1 MTTTKVE
8 PVLARIAGNDR
19 LLRLREV
26 MERVGLRSTSIY
38 RAIAEG
44 KFPKARR
51 IYGRSVGWRA
61 SEIDEFIRSR
71 ELADA
76 AGA

>member
-1 MTTTKVE
+1 MTTTQRAETSKNS
-8 PVLARIAGNDR
+8 ADNDR

-38 RAIAEG
+38 RAIAEQR
-44 KFPKARR
+44 FPKPRR

-61 SEIDEFIRSR
+61 SEIDEFIRTR
-71 ELADA
+71 EYVDA
-76 AGA
+76 EGV